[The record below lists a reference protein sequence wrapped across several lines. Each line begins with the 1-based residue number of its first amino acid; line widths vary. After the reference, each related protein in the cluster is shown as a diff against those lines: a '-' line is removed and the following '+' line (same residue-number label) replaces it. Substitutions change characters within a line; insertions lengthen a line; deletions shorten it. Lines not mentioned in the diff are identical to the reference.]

1 MIKERAIYHKLLSK
15 CKTGHVNGP
24 YTKKKHTN
32 PRVLLKIVI
41 PNIKK
46 NVSLFTKK

>member
-1 MIKERAIYHKLLSK
+1 MIEERAIHHKLLSK
-15 CKTGHVNGP
+15 CKKGHVNGP